1 MSGTN
6 MAWKVGVF
14 AGLLGILNGCPGG
27 TTTPPDAGPPPTD
40 GGGGHVFPTLPR
52 ATNGT
57 PAMPEASLANYDCV
71 GTRTAPTP
79 GANVSYT
86 FELRGFGSGDAVAN
100 ARVFF
105 FPDNVPQTVDCTS
118 ASPTCTG
125 SCITFTTDSSGNG
138 SVMGPASAW
147 YAYSICPR
155 PGATMASTYVDSL
168 QINESAPAAGGT
180 AVEGNAVS
188 VSTLNLIPA
197 AFGFTRVP
205 DSAIVAGEISDCDG
219 DQVRGG
225 YVRLFDASGAELL
238 SVPDVND
245 APHIQYFDGN
255 ENPDGSTTF
264 SQVDG
269 LYAAANIPAP
279 ASGFAAVR
287 AEAYAVIEDGG
298 APVLVSCESVGVYA
312 DGVSIVNLGPLRS
325 DYPAGHPCEGV
336 AP

>member
-1 MSGTN
+1 MTGTKL
-6 MAWKVGVF
+6 AWKVGLF
-14 AGLLGILNGCPGG
+14 LGLLGALGACG
-27 TTTPPDAGPPPTD
+27 TTPAPTDSGITPTD
-40 GGGGHVFPTLPR
+40 GGGGYPFPELPL

-57 PAMPEASLANYDCV
+57 TSNPTAENAVYTCL
-71 GTRTAPTP
+71 GTETVPTP
-79 GANVSYT
+79 GAEISYT

-105 FPDNVPQTVDCTS
+105 FPDNIPQTIDC
-118 ASPTCTG
+118 AAGTCTG
-125 SCITFTTDSSGNG
+125 SCVSFMTDTMGNG

-155 PGATMASTYVDSL
+155 AGATMASTYVDSL
-168 QINESAPAAGGT
+168 QINEGAPSAGGG

-205 DSAIVAGEISDCDG
+205 TTAIVAGEIHDCDG
-219 DQVRGG
+219 DAVRGG
-225 YVRLFDASGAELL
+225 YIRLFDGDGDELV

-269 LYAAANIPAP
+269 LYAAANIPGP
-279 ASGFAAVR
+279 ASGFAPVR
-287 AEAYAVIEDGG
+287 VEAYGVIAEGG
-298 APVLVSCESVGVYA
+298 PVVLLGCESVGVYQN
-312 DGVSIVNLGPLRS
+312 GVSIVNIGPLRS
-325 DYPAGHPCEGV
+325 DYPAGHPCEAV